1 MVDAHTRHGDIRP
14 REAEAS
20 MDRSEVLKVNAV
32 LDELEQVH
40 AHQPSIV
47 FSPPKEATVVDRG
60 NAFQAVRWLERW
72 AVIRGFVAVVDEHPA
87 VQLVDRPRPRAMPGV
102 WLTPVAPADDTAVST
117 DPPPMERALDGIAL
131 HLSVGQV
138 GAEVGAIRIDSLR
151 LTRGIAK
158 HDQSVACTLHERR
171 AIAKVDRS
179 TDDVPTLGVR
189 RRIAGHARRLDDG
202 I

>member
-1 MVDAHTRHGDIRP
+1 
-14 REAEAS
+14 
-20 MDRSEVLKVNAV
+20 MDRGEVLKVNAV

-40 AHQPSIV
+40 ANQPRIV
-47 FSPPKEATVVDRG
+47 FPPPKEATVVDRG
-60 NAFQAVRWLERW
+60 KAFQAVRWLERW

-87 VQLVDRPRPRAMPGV
+87 VQLFDRPRPRAMTGV
-102 WLTPVAPADDTAVST
+102 WLTPIGPADDTPVSA
-117 DPPPMERALDGIAL
+117 DPPPVERTLDGIAL

-138 GAEVGAIRIDSLR
+138 GAEVGAIRIDRLR

-158 HDQSVACTLHERR
+158 HDQLVARTLHERR

-189 RRIAGHARRLDDG
+189 RRIAGLTCRLDDG